1 MLVLMFIFISLRWSR
16 LKKKINSCPLYLI
29 SKFRIFIILCTQ
41 KYPWSMPGFLHSLTI
56 NFQVCSGTRRIQKSK
71 TSLVPSDTLLSVS
84 FYPVQIMAYLPFKLQ
99 CNLTSISFSFFSVSV
114 VRPLQKAWLE
124 GWVVLEFIF
133 FLS

>member
-114 VRPLQKAWLE
+114 VCPLQKAWLE